1 MSWEAS
7 KGCLGA
13 ESHPL
18 LRGKDC
24 TLPRNIRHGTL
35 FLLRHLELRLPY
47 QIIRPSV
54 DTSFLTLFVLRHLGL
69 RLPYQLIRP
78 SATYLL
84 FELSG

>member
-1 MSWEAS
+1 MSWEAP
-7 KGCLGA
+7 KDCLGA

-69 RLPYQLIRP
+69 RLPYQFIRP
-78 SATYLL
+78 SATYLS